1 MLLKISLSRA
11 KFFLQKQLWVNL
23 ERYTARTKAVNLER
37 YTARTDYV
45 ARLDMLTVNFFLV
58 NFVKMWE
65 QKSSTFIYFA
75 PQKQNQHKILNI
87 FI

>member
-11 KFFLQKQLWVNL
+11 KFFLQKQLW
-23 ERYTARTKAVNLER
+23 ESLER